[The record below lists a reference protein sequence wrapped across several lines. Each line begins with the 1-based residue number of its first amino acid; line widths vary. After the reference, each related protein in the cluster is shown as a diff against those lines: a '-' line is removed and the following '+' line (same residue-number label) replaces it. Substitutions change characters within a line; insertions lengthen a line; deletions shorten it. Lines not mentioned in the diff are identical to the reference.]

1 MITIQSE
8 VHFGRGKRSEKK
20 LCPGPEPSPGRVP
33 RIAKLMALALRFEKL
48 VRTGQVRN
56 FAELASR
63 GQVTRNRITQI
74 MNLLLLAPDLQE
86 RLLFLP
92 RVQSGPDPI
101 YLKDVQQVAKEA
113 DWSTQ
118 RQILAQEFLA
128 LNHPSGE

>member
-20 LCPGPEPSPGRVP
+20 LCLGPEPSPGRVP

-56 FAELASR
+56 FAELASL

-92 RVQSGPDPI
+92 RVHSGPDPI
-101 YLKDVQQVAKEA
+101 YLKDLQRVAKEA
-113 DWSTQ
+113 DWATQ
-118 RQILAQEFLA
+118 RQILSQEFLA